1 MIIKNVVIQRAGAKG
16 VSIGHSP
23 EGKTLLVRG
32 AAPGDV
38 ADVRIIKKRKKH
50 LECITENIIQ
60 PGPDRR
66 DPLCKHSEICGGCNW
81 QHVYYSAQLKFKSQE
96 VKDNLER
103 IGKLE
108 NVEILPIIS
117 APNEYR
123 YRNKLEFSFSSNRWL
138 SLEEVNS
145 EKKIESRNALGY
157 HVPGMWDK
165 IIDIDECHLQQEPSN
180 SIRLFVKNYA
190 LNNGLTFFHPRDKKG
205 LLRTMMLRSTSENK
219 WMLVLQFFEDPEN
232 EGLKLLE
239 AVKLNFPQIISI
251 YYAHNTKGNDSIYD
265 LDLILFHGKSSLIEK
280 MPSVTSKGRALSFK
294 VGPKSFYQTN
304 SAQAYV
310 LYCEVLKLAKIKSK
324 DVVYDL
330 YTGTGTIA
338 LFMAQIAKKVIG
350 IESVQEA
357 IDAAKQNAL
366 DNNIVNTEFIVGD
379 MREVFNE
386 ELWNEHGKPNI
397 LITDP
402 PRDGMHPKVVQKLLD
417 LKIPKIV
424 YVSCNTATQARDLD
438 LMRGKYQVESVQPV
452 DMFPQTHHIEN
463 ILLLKLKSN

>member
-1 MIIKNVVIQRAGAKG
+1 
-16 VSIGHSP
+16 
-23 EGKTLLVRG
+23 
-32 AAPGDV
+32 
-38 ADVRIIKKRKKH
+38 
-50 LECITENIIQ
+50 
-60 PGPDRR
+60 
-66 DPLCKHSEICGGCNW
+66 
-81 QHVYYSAQLKFKSQE
+81 LKFKSQE

-108 NVEILPIIS
+108 NGEILPIIS

-205 LLRTMMLRSTSENK
+205 LLRTMMLRSSSENK
-219 WMLVLQFFEDPEN
+219 WMFVLQFFEDPEN

-239 AVKLNFPQIISI
+239 AVKLNFPQIVSI

-265 LDLILFHGKSSLIEK
+265 LDLILFHGESSLIEK
-280 MPSVTSKGRALSFK
+280 MPSVTSKGRTLSFK

-310 LYCEVLKLAKIKSK
+310 LYCEVLKMAKIKSN
-324 DVVYDL
+324 DIVYDL

-386 ELWNEHGKPNI
+386 ALWNEYGKPDV

-438 LMRGKYQVESVQPV
+438 LMRGEYQVESVQPV

>member
-1 MIIKNVVIQRAGAKG
+1 M
-16 VSIGHSP
+16 
-23 EGKTLLVRG
+23 
-32 AAPGDV
+32 
-38 ADVRIIKKRKKH
+38 
-50 LECITENIIQ
+50 
-60 PGPDRR
+60 
-66 DPLCKHSEICGGCNW
+66 
-81 QHVYYSAQLKFKSQE
+81 YYSAQLKFKSQE

-108 NVEILPIIS
+108 NGEILPIIS

-138 SLEEVNS
+138 TLEEVNS

-205 LLRTMMLRSTSENK
+205 LLRTIMLRSTSENK
-219 WMLVLQFFEDPEN
+219 WMFVLQFFEDPEN

-239 AVKLNFPQIISI
+239 AVKLNFPQIVSI

-265 LDLILFHGKSSLIEK
+265 LDLILFHGKSSLTEK
-280 MPSVTSKGRALSFK
+280 MPSVTSKGRTLSFK

-310 LYCEVLKLAKIKSK
+310 LYCEVLKMAKIKSK

-386 ELWNEHGKPNI
+386 ELWNEHGKPDV

-438 LMRGKYQVESVQPV
+438 LMRGEYQVESVQPV
-452 DMFPQTHHIEN
+452 DMFPQTYHIEN
-463 ILLLKLKSN
+463 ILLLKLKSH

>member
-1 MIIKNVVIQRAGAKG
+1 
-16 VSIGHSP
+16 
-23 EGKTLLVRG
+23 
-32 AAPGDV
+32 
-38 ADVRIIKKRKKH
+38 
-50 LECITENIIQ
+50 
-60 PGPDRR
+60 
-66 DPLCKHSEICGGCNW
+66 
-81 QHVYYSAQLKFKSQE
+81 
-96 VKDNLER
+96 
-103 IGKLE
+103 
-108 NVEILPIIS
+108 
-117 APNEYR
+117 
-123 YRNKLEFSFSSNRWL
+123 
-138 SLEEVNS
+138 
-145 EKKIESRNALGY
+145 
-157 HVPGMWDK
+157 
-165 IIDIDECHLQQEPSN
+165 
-180 SIRLFVKNYA
+180 
-190 LNNGLTFFHPRDKKG
+190 
-205 LLRTMMLRSTSENK
+205 
-219 WMLVLQFFEDPEN
+219 
-232 EGLKLLE
+232 
-239 AVKLNFPQIISI
+239 
-251 YYAHNTKGNDSIYD
+251 
-265 LDLILFHGKSSLIEK
+265 
-280 MPSVTSKGRALSFK
+280 MPSVTSKGRTLSFK

-310 LYCEVLKLAKIKSK
+310 LYCEVLKMAKIKSN

-386 ELWNEHGKPNI
+386 ALWNEYGKPDV

-438 LMRGKYQVESVQPV
+438 LMRGEYQVESVQPV

>member
-1 MIIKNVVIQRAGAKG
+1 M
-16 VSIGHSP
+16 
-23 EGKTLLVRG
+23 
-32 AAPGDV
+32 
-38 ADVRIIKKRKKH
+38 
-50 LECITENIIQ
+50 
-60 PGPDRR
+60 
-66 DPLCKHSEICGGCNW
+66 
-81 QHVYYSAQLKFKSQE
+81 YYSAQLKFKSQE

-108 NVEILPIIS
+108 NGEFLPIIS

-219 WMLVLQFFEDPEN
+219 WMFVLQFFEDPKN

-239 AVKLNFPQIISI
+239 AVKLNFPQIVSI

-280 MPSVTSKGRALSFK
+280 MPSVTSKGRTLSFK

-304 SAQAYV
+304 SEQAYV
-310 LYCEVLKLAKIKSK
+310 LYCEVLKMAKIKSN

-379 MREVFNE
+379 MREVFDE
-386 ELWNEHGKPNI
+386 ELWNKHGKPDV

-438 LMRGKYQVESVQPV
+438 LMRGEYQVESVQPV

>member
-1 MIIKNVVIQRAGAKG
+1 
-16 VSIGHSP
+16 
-23 EGKTLLVRG
+23 
-32 AAPGDV
+32 
-38 ADVRIIKKRKKH
+38 
-50 LECITENIIQ
+50 
-60 PGPDRR
+60 
-66 DPLCKHSEICGGCNW
+66 
-81 QHVYYSAQLKFKSQE
+81 VYYSAQLKFKSQE

-108 NVEILPIIS
+108 NGEILPIIS

-205 LLRTMMLRSTSENK
+205 LLRTMMLRSSSENK
-219 WMLVLQFFEDPEN
+219 WMFVLQFFEDPEN

-239 AVKLNFPQIISI
+239 AVKLNFPQIVSI

-265 LDLILFHGKSSLIEK
+265 LDLILFHGESSLIEK
-280 MPSVTSKGRALSFK
+280 MPSVTSKGRTLSFK

-304 SAQAYV
+304 SSQAYV
-310 LYCEVLKLAKIKSK
+310 LYCEVLKMAKIKSN

-386 ELWNEHGKPNI
+386 ALWNEHGKPDV

-438 LMRGKYQVESVQPV
+438 LMRGEYQVESVQPV

>member
-1 MIIKNVVIQRAGAKG
+1 
-16 VSIGHSP
+16 
-23 EGKTLLVRG
+23 
-32 AAPGDV
+32 
-38 ADVRIIKKRKKH
+38 
-50 LECITENIIQ
+50 
-60 PGPDRR
+60 
-66 DPLCKHSEICGGCNW
+66 
-81 QHVYYSAQLKFKSQE
+81 
-96 VKDNLER
+96 
-103 IGKLE
+103 
-108 NVEILPIIS
+108 
-117 APNEYR
+117 
-123 YRNKLEFSFSSNRWL
+123 
-138 SLEEVNS
+138 
-145 EKKIESRNALGY
+145 
-157 HVPGMWDK
+157 MWDK

-219 WMLVLQFFEDPEN
+219 WMFVLQFFEDPEN

-280 MPSVTSKGRALSFK
+280 MPSVTSKGRTLSFK

-310 LYCEVLKLAKIKSK
+310 LYCEVLKMAKIKSK

-386 ELWNEHGKPNI
+386 ELWNEHGKPDV

>member
-1 MIIKNVVIQRAGAKG
+1 V
-16 VSIGHSP
+16 
-23 EGKTLLVRG
+23 
-32 AAPGDV
+32 
-38 ADVRIIKKRKKH
+38 
-50 LECITENIIQ
+50 
-60 PGPDRR
+60 
-66 DPLCKHSEICGGCNW
+66 
-81 QHVYYSAQLKFKSQE
+81 KS
-96 VKDNLER
+96 
-103 IGKLE
+103 
-108 NVEILPIIS
+108 
-117 APNEYR
+117 
-123 YRNKLEFSFSSNRWL
+123 
-138 SLEEVNS
+138 
-145 EKKIESRNALGY
+145 
-157 HVPGMWDK
+157 
-165 IIDIDECHLQQEPSN
+165 
-180 SIRLFVKNYA
+180 YA

-280 MPSVTSKGRALSFK
+280 MPSVTSKGRTLSF
-294 VGPKSFYQTN
+294 
-304 SAQAYV
+304 
-310 LYCEVLKLAKIKSK
+310 K

-338 LFMAQIAKKVIG
+338 LFIAQIAKKVIG

-386 ELWNEHGKPNI
+386 ALWNEHGKPDV

-438 LMRGKYQVESVQPV
+438 LMRGEYQVESVQPV

>member
-1 MIIKNVVIQRAGAKG
+1 
-16 VSIGHSP
+16 
-23 EGKTLLVRG
+23 
-32 AAPGDV
+32 
-38 ADVRIIKKRKKH
+38 
-50 LECITENIIQ
+50 
-60 PGPDRR
+60 
-66 DPLCKHSEICGGCNW
+66 
-81 QHVYYSAQLKFKSQE
+81 
-96 VKDNLER
+96 
-103 IGKLE
+103 
-108 NVEILPIIS
+108 
-117 APNEYR
+117 
-123 YRNKLEFSFSSNRWL
+123 
-138 SLEEVNS
+138 
-145 EKKIESRNALGY
+145 
-157 HVPGMWDK
+157 
-165 IIDIDECHLQQEPSN
+165 
-180 SIRLFVKNYA
+180 
-190 LNNGLTFFHPRDKKG
+190 
-205 LLRTMMLRSTSENK
+205 MMLRSSSENK
-219 WMLVLQFFEDPEN
+219 WMFVLQFFEDPEN

-239 AVKLNFPQIISI
+239 AVKLNFPQIVSI

-265 LDLILFHGKSSLIEK
+265 LDLILFHGESSLIEK
-280 MPSVTSKGRALSFK
+280 MPSVTSKGRTLSFK

-304 SAQAYV
+304 SSQAYV
-310 LYCEVLKLAKIKSK
+310 LYCEVLKMAKIKSI

-386 ELWNEHGKPNI
+386 ALWNEYGKPDV

-438 LMRGKYQVESVQPV
+438 LMRGEYQVESVQPV

>member
-1 MIIKNVVIQRAGAKG
+1 
-16 VSIGHSP
+16 
-23 EGKTLLVRG
+23 
-32 AAPGDV
+32 
-38 ADVRIIKKRKKH
+38 
-50 LECITENIIQ
+50 
-60 PGPDRR
+60 
-66 DPLCKHSEICGGCNW
+66 
-81 QHVYYSAQLKFKSQE
+81 
-96 VKDNLER
+96 
-103 IGKLE
+103 
-108 NVEILPIIS
+108 
-117 APNEYR
+117 
-123 YRNKLEFSFSSNRWL
+123 
-138 SLEEVNS
+138 
-145 EKKIESRNALGY
+145 
-157 HVPGMWDK
+157 
-165 IIDIDECHLQQEPSN
+165 
-180 SIRLFVKNYA
+180 
-190 LNNGLTFFHPRDKKG
+190 
-205 LLRTMMLRSTSENK
+205 
-219 WMLVLQFFEDPEN
+219 
-232 EGLKLLE
+232 
-239 AVKLNFPQIISI
+239 
-251 YYAHNTKGNDSIYD
+251 
-265 LDLILFHGKSSLIEK
+265 

-424 YVSCNTATQARDLD
+424 YVSCNTATQARDID

>member
-1 MIIKNVVIQRAGAKG
+1 M
-16 VSIGHSP
+16 
-23 EGKTLLVRG
+23 
-32 AAPGDV
+32 
-38 ADVRIIKKRKKH
+38 
-50 LECITENIIQ
+50 
-60 PGPDRR
+60 
-66 DPLCKHSEICGGCNW
+66 
-81 QHVYYSAQLKFKSQE
+81 
-96 VKDNLER
+96 
-103 IGKLE
+103 
-108 NVEILPIIS
+108 
-117 APNEYR
+117 
-123 YRNKLEFSFSSNRWL
+123 
-138 SLEEVNS
+138 NS

-219 WMLVLQFFEDPEN
+219 WMFVLQFFEDPEN

-239 AVKLNFPQIISI
+239 AVKLNFPQIVSI
-251 YYAHNTKGNDSIYD
+251 YYVHNTKGNDSIYD
-265 LDLILFHGKSSLIEK
+265 LDLILFHGKSSLVEK
-280 MPSVTSKGRALSFK
+280 MPSVTSKGRTLSFK
-294 VGPKSFYQTN
+294 IGPKSFYQTN
-304 SAQAYV
+304 SAQAHT
-310 LYCEVLKLAKIKSK
+310 LYCEVLKMAKIKSN

-386 ELWNEHGKPNI
+386 ELWNEHGKPDV

-402 PRDGMHPKVVQKLLD
+402 PRDGMHPKVVQKLLE

-438 LMRGKYQVESVQPV
+438 LMQGEYQVESVQPI

-463 ILLLKLKSN
+463 ILLLKLRSN

>member
-1 MIIKNVVIQRAGAKG
+1 M
-16 VSIGHSP
+16 
-23 EGKTLLVRG
+23 
-32 AAPGDV
+32 
-38 ADVRIIKKRKKH
+38 
-50 LECITENIIQ
+50 
-60 PGPDRR
+60 
-66 DPLCKHSEICGGCNW
+66 
-81 QHVYYSAQLKFKSQE
+81 YYSAQLKFKSQE

-108 NVEILPIIS
+108 NGEILPIIS

-205 LLRTMMLRSTSENK
+205 LLRTIMLRSTSENK
-219 WMLVLQFFEDPEN
+219 WMFVLQFFEDPEN

-239 AVKLNFPQIISI
+239 AVKLNFPQIVSI

-265 LDLILFHGKSSLIEK
+265 LDLILFHGKSSLTEK
-280 MPSVTSKGRALSFK
+280 MPSVTSKGRTLSFK

-310 LYCEVLKLAKIKSK
+310 LYCEVLKMAKIKSK

-386 ELWNEHGKPNI
+386 ELWNEHGKPDV

-438 LMRGKYQVESVQPV
+438 LMRGEYQVESVQPV

>member
-1 MIIKNVVIQRAGAKG
+1 M
-16 VSIGHSP
+16 
-23 EGKTLLVRG
+23 
-32 AAPGDV
+32 
-38 ADVRIIKKRKKH
+38 
-50 LECITENIIQ
+50 
-60 PGPDRR
+60 
-66 DPLCKHSEICGGCNW
+66 
-81 QHVYYSAQLKFKSQE
+81 YYSAQLKFKSQE

-108 NVEILPIIS
+108 NGEILPIIS

-205 LLRTMMLRSTSENK
+205 LLRTIMLRSTSENK
-219 WMLVLQFFEDPEN
+219 WMFVLQFFEDPEN

-239 AVKLNFPQIISI
+239 AVKLNFPQIVSI

-265 LDLILFHGKSSLIEK
+265 LDLILFHGKSSLTEK
-280 MPSVTSKGRALSFK
+280 MPSVTSKGRTLSFK

-304 SAQAYV
+304 SEQAYV
-310 LYCEVLKLAKIKSK
+310 LYCEVLKMAKIKSN

-386 ELWNEHGKPNI
+386 ELWNEHGKPDV

-438 LMRGKYQVESVQPV
+438 LMRGEYQVESVQPV